1 MPYEQESMEC
11 SFLQW
16 GLKRETT
23 KLRIPKINLRHLPTT
38 FDQAD
43 SIPDTS
49 GRLYWNL

>member
-1 MPYEQESMEC
+1 MPYEQESMEY

-16 GLKRETT
+16 GLKREDSD
-23 KLRIPKINLRHLPTT
+23 PEINLSHLPTT